1 MFLQQLIN
9 GITIGST
16 YALVAIGY
24 SMVFGV
30 LELINFANGAVYM
43 LGGYLTLMLYTG
55 LVGNFGLAFALGILL
70 TGVIGYGIDRFGLRR
85 LREKKVP
92 KITGLI
98 TTLGIST
105 VIENAVRIFFGSE
118 TKPYPNKI
126 DFGQITLGSVTI
138 TSSQLIILLVSILLM
153 TITSLMVYKSK
164 MGKAMLAISQSQE
177 ASQLMGINVNAVISL
192 TFIISSALAA
202 IAGTLVGM
210 YYQNID
216 ASMGFSVGMK
226 TLASAVLGGVGVLP
240 GAMAGGVLMGV
251 FETLGAS
258 YVSSGYRDAISFAIL
273 IIVILFKPSG
283 LFGRK
288 QITKV

>member
-30 LELINFANGAVYM
+30 LELINFANGSVYM

-55 LVGNFGLAFALGILL
+55 LVGSFGLSFGLGLVL
-70 TGVIGYGIDRFGLRR
+70 TGIVGYAIDRFGLRR

-92 KITGLI
+92 KIAGLI
-98 TTLGIST
+98 TTLGISQI
-105 VIENAVRIFFGSE
+105 IENAVRIFFGSE
-118 TKPYPNKI
+118 TKPYPNMLN
-126 DFGQITLGSVTI
+126 FGQVTVGNVTI
-138 TSSQLIILLVSILLM
+138 TSSQVIILMISILLM
-153 TITSLMVYKSK
+153 LLTSVTVYRTK
-164 MGKAMLAISQSQE
+164 MGKAMLAVSQSQE
-177 ASQLMGINVNAVISL
+177 ASQLMGINVNGIISL
-192 TFIISSALAA
+192 TFMISSVLAA

-216 ASMGFSVGMK
+216 ASMGSSVGMK
-226 TLASAVLGGVGVLP
+226 ALASAVLGGVGVLP
-240 GAMAGGVLMGV
+240 GAMVGGVLMGV

-258 YVSSGYRDAISFAIL
+258 YISSGYRDAISFAIL

>member
-30 LELINFANGAVYM
+30 LELINFANGSVYM

-55 LVGNFGLAFALGILL
+55 LVGSFGLSFGLGLLL
-70 TGVIGYGIDRFGLRR
+70 TALVGYTIDRFGLRR

-92 KITGLI
+92 KIAGLI
-98 TTLGIST
+98 TTLGFSQI
-105 VIENAVRIFFGSE
+105 IENAVRIFFGSE
-118 TKPYPNKI
+118 TKPYPNML
-126 DFGQITLGSVTI
+126 DFGQVTFGNVTI
-138 TSSQLIILLVSILLM
+138 TSSQVIILMISILLM
-153 TITSLMVYKSK
+153 LLTSVTVYRTK
-164 MGKAMLAISQSQE
+164 MGKAMLAVSQSQE
-177 ASQLMGINVNAVISL
+177 ASQLMGINVNGIISL
-192 TFIISSALAA
+192 TFMISSILAA

-216 ASMGFSVGMK
+216 ASMGASVGMK
-226 TLASAVLGGVGVLP
+226 ALASAVLGGVGVLP
-240 GAMAGGVLMGV
+240 GAMVGGVLMGI

-258 YVSSGYRDAISFAIL
+258 YISSGYRDAISFAIL

-288 QITKV
+288 QINKV

>member
-30 LELINFANGAVYM
+30 LELINFANGSVYM

-55 LVGNFGLAFALGILL
+55 LVGSFGLSFGLGLLL
-70 TGVIGYGIDRFGLRR
+70 TGIVGYAIDRFGLRR

-92 KITGLI
+92 KIAGLI
-98 TTLGIST
+98 TTLGISQI
-105 VIENAVRIFFGSE
+105 IENAVRIFFGSE
-118 TKPYPNKI
+118 TKPYPNML
-126 DFGQITLGSVTI
+126 DFGQVTLGNVTI
-138 TSSQLIILLVSILLM
+138 TSSQVVILMISILLM
-153 TITSLMVYKSK
+153 LLTSVTVYRTK
-164 MGKAMLAISQSQE
+164 MGKAMLAVSQSQE
-177 ASQLMGINVNAVISL
+177 ASQLMGINVNGIISL
-192 TFIISSALAA
+192 TFVISSVLAA

-216 ASMGFSVGMK
+216 ASMGSSVGMK
-226 TLASAVLGGVGVLP
+226 ALASAVLGGVGVLP
-240 GAMAGGVLMGV
+240 GAMVGGVLMGV

-258 YVSSGYRDAISFAIL
+258 YISSGYRDAISFAIL